1 MGVAEEGTKVVGGFI
16 SALGSQPVLL
26 VQSAIIAGV
35 VFILYAQGSKAFD
48 ERKELL
54 QSIFESQKNVREIL
68 SQCIV
73 PQRPQGGYIPGSNL
87 LYPPP
92 SAPQKGFK
100 LQSIDSEDHA
110 KENSDGETSRI
121 QSSPKRDSK

>member
-1 MGVAEEGTKVVGGFI
+1 MAGPVEEAGKAVGGYI

-54 QSIFESQKNVREIL
+54 QSIFDSQKNVREIL

-73 PQRPQGGYIPGSNL
+73 PPDDRKRTEVRPP
-87 LYPPP
+87 
-92 SAPQKGFK
+92 FK
-100 LQSIDSEDHA
+100 LQDA
-110 KENSDGETSRI
+110 NTS
-121 QSSPKRDSK
+121 PPFHMPP

>member
-1 MGVAEEGTKVVGGFI
+1 MGAVEEGGKAVSGYI
-16 SALGSQPVLL
+16 SALGTQPVLL

-73 PQRPQGGYIPGSNL
+73 PSDERKRTDLPELSIPAIKNVL
-87 LYPPP
+87 N
-92 SAPQKGFK
+92 K
-100 LQSIDSEDHA
+100 
-110 KENSDGETSRI
+110 
-121 QSSPKRDSK
+121 

>member
-1 MGVAEEGTKVVGGFI
+1 MTGPVEQAGKAANSYI

-54 QSIFESQKNVREIL
+54 QSIFDSQKNVREIL

-73 PQRPQGGYIPGSNL
+73 PQDERKRTNYLPGFSIPQIKNALG
-87 LYPPP
+87 
-92 SAPQKGFK
+92 
-100 LQSIDSEDHA
+100 
-110 KENSDGETSRI
+110 KE
-121 QSSPKRDSK
+121 

>member
-1 MGVAEEGTKVVGGFI
+1 MGVTEEGGKAVSGYI
-16 SALGSQPVLL
+16 SALGTQPVLL

-54 QSIFESQKNVREIL
+54 QSIFDSQKNVREIL

-73 PQRPQGGYIPGSNL
+73 PSDKRSQLGKSPI
-87 LYPPP
+87 
-92 SAPQKGFK
+92 FK
-100 LQSIDSEDHA
+100 LQDEASAPIDLPELSIPA
-110 KENSDGETSRI
+110 IKNVLKE
-121 QSSPKRDSK
+121 

>member
-1 MGVAEEGTKVVGGFI
+1 MGVTEEGGKAVSGYI
-16 SALGSQPVLL
+16 SALGTQPVLL

-54 QSIFESQKNVREIL
+54 NSVFASQQNVREIL

-73 PQRPQGGYIPGSNL
+73 PQDERKRSENKSPV
-87 LYPPP
+87 
-92 SAPQKGFK
+92 FK
-100 LQSIDSEDHA
+100 LQEA
-110 KENSDGETSRI
+110 ESR
-121 QSSPKRDSK
+121 PHELFEMPP

>member
-1 MGVAEEGTKVVGGFI
+1 MNPGPVEEAGKAANSYI

-54 QSIFESQKNVREIL
+54 QSIFDSQKNVREIL

-73 PQRPQGGYIPGSNL
+73 PQRSGMPNVK
-87 LYPPP
+87 PP
-92 SAPQKGFK
+92 FK
-100 LQSIDSEDHA
+100 LQD
-110 KENSDGETSRI
+110 ETSQAVKLPPI
-121 QSSPKRDSK
+121 TPLPTE

>member
-1 MGVAEEGTKVVGGFI
+1 MGVTEETGKVVGGFVD
-16 SALGSQPVLL
+16 ALRSQPVLL
-26 VQSAIIAGV
+26 VQSLIIGGV

-73 PQRPQGGYIPGSNL
+73 PRTNFKVDDVRKAL
-87 LYPPP
+87 
-92 SAPQKGFK
+92 KG
-100 LQSIDSEDHA
+100 
-110 KENSDGETSRI
+110 EN
-121 QSSPKRDSK
+121 P

>member
-1 MGVAEEGTKVVGGFI
+1 MGAVEEGGKAVSGYI
-16 SALGSQPVLL
+16 SALGTQPVLL

-54 QSIFESQKNVREIL
+54 QSIFDSQKNVREIL

-73 PQRPQGGYIPGSNL
+73 PNDERKRTNYLPGFSIPQIKNAIG
-87 LYPPP
+87 
-92 SAPQKGFK
+92 
-100 LQSIDSEDHA
+100 
-110 KENSDGETSRI
+110 KE
-121 QSSPKRDSK
+121 

>member
-1 MGVAEEGTKVVGGFI
+1 MGAVEEGGKAVTGYI
-16 SALGSQPVLL
+16 SALGTQPVLL

-54 QSIFESQKNVREIL
+54 QSIFDSQKNVREIL

-73 PQRPQGGYIPGSNL
+73 PQRTGLPNKSPT
-87 LYPPP
+87 
-92 SAPQKGFK
+92 FK
-100 LQSIDSEDHA
+100 LQDHESRPVDLHELSIPAIKNVLSE
-110 KENSDGETSRI
+110 
-121 QSSPKRDSK
+121 

>member
-1 MGVAEEGTKVVGGFI
+1 MGAVEEGGKAVGSYI
-16 SALGSQPVLL
+16 TALGTQPVLL

-54 QSIFESQKNVREIL
+54 QSIFDSQKNVREIL

-73 PQRPQGGYIPGSNL
+73 PNDERKRTNYLPGFSIPQIKNALG
-87 LYPPP
+87 
-92 SAPQKGFK
+92 
-100 LQSIDSEDHA
+100 
-110 KENSDGETSRI
+110 KE
-121 QSSPKRDSK
+121 

>member
-1 MGVAEEGTKVVGGFI
+1 MGAVEEGGKAVSGYI
-16 SALGSQPVLL
+16 SALGTQPVLL

-54 QSIFESQKNVREIL
+54 NSIFESQKNVREIL

-73 PQRPQGGYIPGSNL
+73 PQDERKRTNYLPGFSLPQINNALG
-87 LYPPP
+87 
-92 SAPQKGFK
+92 
-100 LQSIDSEDHA
+100 
-110 KENSDGETSRI
+110 KE
-121 QSSPKRDSK
+121 

>member
-1 MGVAEEGTKVVGGFI
+1 MGAVEEGGKAVTGYI
-16 SALGSQPVLL
+16 SALGTQPVLL

-54 QSIFESQKNVREIL
+54 QSIFDSQKNVREIL

-73 PQRPQGGYIPGSNL
+73 PQDERKRTNYLPGFSIPQIKNALG
-87 LYPPP
+87 
-92 SAPQKGFK
+92 
-100 LQSIDSEDHA
+100 
-110 KENSDGETSRI
+110 KE
-121 QSSPKRDSK
+121 

>member
-1 MGVAEEGTKVVGGFI
+1 MGAVEEGGKAVGGYI
-16 SALGSQPVLL
+16 TALGTQPVLL

-54 QSIFESQKNVREIL
+54 NSVFASLQNVREIL

-73 PQRPQGGYIPGSNL
+73 PQDERKRSENKSPV
-87 LYPPP
+87 
-92 SAPQKGFK
+92 FK
-100 LQSIDSEDHA
+100 LQDEVSVPHELFVM
-110 KENSDGETSRI
+110 
-121 QSSPKRDSK
+121 PP